1 MKIRIQAVHFDATEQ
16 LKAFIEKKLNKLTRF
31 SDEILEA
38 EVFLK
43 VVKPEVANNKDASV
57 RLITKGKEFFAE
69 KTTNTFE
76 ESIDV
81 CCSALK
87 HQIEKRKDAHR
98 HSDELPQEVLDIDDN
113 DFEDLLED

>member
-1 MKIRIQAVHFDATEQ
+1 MKIRIQALHFDATEQ

-31 SDEILEA
+31 SDDILEA

-43 VVKPEVANNKDASV
+43 VVKPEVANNKEASV
-57 RLITKGKEFFAE
+57 RLITKGKELFAE

-81 CCSALK
+81 CCAALK
-87 HQIEKRKDAHR
+87 HQLEKRKDAHR
-98 HSDELPQEVLDIDDN
+98 HDGAIPEEILDVDDN
-113 DFEDLLED
+113 DFEDVLDD

>member
-16 LKAFIEKKLNKLTRF
+16 LKEFIEKKVSKLERF
-31 SDEILEA
+31 SDGIIEA

-43 VVKPEVANNKDASV
+43 VIKPEVANNKEASV
-57 RLITKGKEFFAE
+57 RLFIKGKELFAE
-69 KTTNTFE
+69 KTTDTFE

-87 HQIEKRKDAHR
+87 HQLEKHKDAHR
-98 HSDELPQEVLDIDDN
+98 H
-113 DFEDLLED
+113 